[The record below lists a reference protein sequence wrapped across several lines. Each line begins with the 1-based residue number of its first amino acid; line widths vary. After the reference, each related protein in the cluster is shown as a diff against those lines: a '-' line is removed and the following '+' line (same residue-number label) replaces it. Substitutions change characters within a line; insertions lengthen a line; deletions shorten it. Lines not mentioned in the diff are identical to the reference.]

1 MAIQRYLVVTPSH
14 DLPLPE
20 HSRARLHT
28 CSEEA
33 LALREASGS
42 LLILISCWSNLWN
55 PPLMAKHIVL
65 ADKNIEQA
73 DRIPSSLFALAIPA
87 NGASSSTPHEA
98 SGVSFF
104 CTKDETSTIFYLFPV
119 LPTANHGTCVS

>member
-1 MAIQRYLVVTPSH
+1 
-14 DLPLPE
+14 
-20 HSRARLHT
+20 
-28 CSEEA
+28 
-33 LALREASGS
+33 
-42 LLILISCWSNLWN
+42 
-55 PPLMAKHIVL
+55 VL

-73 DRIPSSLFALAIPA
+73 DRIPSSLFALAVPA

-119 LPTANHGTCVS
+119 LPTANHGTEVRAYADNTRENKKLKCV